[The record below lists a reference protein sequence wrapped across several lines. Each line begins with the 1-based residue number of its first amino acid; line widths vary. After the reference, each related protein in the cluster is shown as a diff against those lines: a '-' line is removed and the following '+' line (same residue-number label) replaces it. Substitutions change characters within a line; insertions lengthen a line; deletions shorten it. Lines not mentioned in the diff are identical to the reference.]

1 MSPHKLVE
9 ILTRMHRE
17 GYADGEAKIMII
29 LFGIKYTDEIL
40 ACGESAATLAQR
52 ATTYKNYGNEIDQG
66 IKLARY
72 VRPI

>member
-1 MSPHKLVE
+1 
-9 ILTRMHRE
+9 
-17 GYADGEAKIMII
+17 MII
-29 LFGIKYTDEIL
+29 LFGIKYADEIL

-52 ATTYKNYGNEIDQG
+52 ATTYKNYGNEIGQG